1 MTIGQGVEQLQLGLF
16 QRHSETSRQAA
27 IGNYPRSGT
36 QRARV
41 LLLLASGP
49 HTDNELV
56 DLTGLSPSSV
66 RPRRVELVEAGLVED
81 SGQRRK
87 GCVVW
92 ATTDEGWLAALDL
105 LRQTPIDTQLFQ
117 P

>member
-1 MTIGQGVEQLQLGLF
+1 MNVEQLQLGPF
-16 QRHSETSRQAA
+16 QRHSETSRHTA

-41 LLLLASGP
+41 LMLIAAGP

-66 RPRRVELVEAGLVED
+66 RPRRVELVDAGLVVD
-81 SGQRRK
+81 SGERRR

-92 ATTDEGWLAALDL
+92 RTTEAGWCAALDL
-105 LRQTPIDTQLFQ
+105 AAVTP
-117 P
+117 

>member
-1 MTIGQGVEQLQLGLF
+1 MNVAQDVEQLQLGPF
-16 QRHSETSRQAA
+16 QRDSETSRHAA
-27 IGNYPRSGT
+27 IANYPRSGT

-41 LLLLASGP
+41 LLLIAQGP

-81 SGQRRK
+81 SGQRRR
-87 GCVVW
+87 GSTVW
-92 ATTDEGWLAALDL
+92 ATTLAGWVAALELAA
-105 LRQTPIDTQLFQ
+105 Q
-117 P
+117 PCQ